1 MNNQEQKIIKWGEF
15 AGTLP
20 FITKKM
26 RALKKY
32 VKDGVY
38 FEAEEMDFKTLDLL
52 AKQRKLNMVGALD
65 KKQPFFLLS
74 VFGPVIHQDAR
85 QKVLED
91 DEDDEEI
98 QELYA
103 IIGRNEHGHVSISD
117 FAPKGQTY
125 TTFNGLIATRD
136 NHDNNSNLAMVLRNQ
151 ELSIVKLVEVAP
163 DYKQPLNKILREQ
176 LQNEIELCSADSSRS
191 KDALIN
197 LAKQI
202 HELENP

>member
-15 AGTLP
+15 AGTLSV
-20 FITKKM
+20 ITKKM

-32 VKDGVY
+32 IKDGVY

-52 AKQRKLNMVGALD
+52 AKQRKLKMAVAID
-65 KKQPFFLLS
+65 KTQPFFLLS

-91 DEDDEEI
+91 DSDDEEI
-98 QELYA
+98 QELFA
-103 IIGRNEHGHVSISD
+103 IVGRNEHGHVSISD
-117 FAPKGQTY
+117 FAPKEQTY
-125 TTFNGLIATRD
+125 TTFRGLVATRD
-136 NHDNNSNLAMVLRNQ
+136 NHSNNSRHALVLRQQ
-151 ELSIVKLVEVAP
+151 ELSIVKLIEVAP
-163 DYKQPLNKILREQ
+163 EYSQPRNKILREQ
-176 LQNEIELCSADSSRS
+176 LQREIDLCSTDSSRS

>member
-15 AGTLP
+15 AGALP

-52 AKQRKLNMVGALD
+52 AKQRKLNMAGALD

-91 DEDDEEI
+91 DAEI

-103 IIGRNEHGHVSISD
+103 IVGRNEHGHVSISD
-117 FAPKGQTY
+117 FAPKDQTY
-125 TTFNGLIATRD
+125 TTFGGLIATRN
-136 NHDNNSNLAMVLRNQ
+136 NHANNSSLATVLRNQ

-163 DYKQPLNKILREQ
+163 DYKQPRNKILREQ

>member
-32 VKDGVY
+32 IKDGVY

-52 AKQRKLNMVGALD
+52 AKQRKLKMAVAID
-65 KKQPFFLLS
+65 KTQPFFLLS

-91 DEDDEEI
+91 DEGEEI

-103 IIGRNEHGHVSISD
+103 IVGRNERGHVSISD
-117 FAPKGQTY
+117 FAPKDQTY
-125 TTFNGLIATRD
+125 TTFSGLIATRN
-136 NHDNNSNLAMVLRNQ
+136 NHANNSSLAMVLRNQ

-163 DYKQPLNKILREQ
+163 DYKQPRNKILREQ

-191 KDALIN
+191 KDVLIN